1 MSNTDS
7 VRVKLLFFAKSRE
20 LAGVSGTDD
29 FLVPHAEIKCSELLD
44 LICNRYN
51 LSIIRNNV
59 ILAHNEQY
67 CADLSETIRI
77 RDGDELA
84 LTFDKLDV
92 GALNDQVAHE
102 SCGAVS
108 LFVGTT
114 RDNFEGKT
122 VVLLEYEA
130 YEAMAIKTMNLL
142 CEEVRARWPDV
153 VNIGIHHRLGTV
165 PVKEA
170 SVVIAISSP
179 HRKSSLEAVHFT
191 IDELKKSVPVWKKE
205 LYDGEGS
212 SEWKENSECTWSKK
226 HKDNH
231 IL

>member
-1 MSNTDS
+1 MNY
-7 VRVKLLFFAKSRE
+7 
-20 LAGVSGTDD
+20 
-29 FLVPHAEIKCSELLD
+29 IK
-44 LICNRYN
+44 
-51 LSIIRNNV
+51 
-59 ILAHNEQY
+59 
-67 CADLSETIRI
+67 
-77 RDGDELA
+77 

-92 GALNDQVAHE
+92 GALSELVAHE

-122 VVLLEYEA
+122 VVLLQYEA
-130 YEAMAIKTMNLL
+130 YEAMALKTMNHL
-142 CEEVRARWPDV
+142 CEEVRGRWPDV

-179 HRKSSLEAVHFT
+179 HRQSSLEAVHFT

-205 LYDGEGS
+205 QYREGEGS
-212 SEWKENSECTWSKK
+212 SEWKENSECTWSQKY
-226 HKDNH
+226 KDNH